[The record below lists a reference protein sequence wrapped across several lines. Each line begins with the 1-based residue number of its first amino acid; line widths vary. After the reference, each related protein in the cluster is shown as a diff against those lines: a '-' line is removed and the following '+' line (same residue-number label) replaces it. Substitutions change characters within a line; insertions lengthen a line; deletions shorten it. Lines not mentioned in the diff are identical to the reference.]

1 MVCHFDAV
9 LTPANAQ
16 IPMVNIFDDHDII
29 DGFGS
34 YPDKFMRCAV
44 FSNLGKAAFKYY
56 VLFQQQST
64 VAETLALESW
74 DKSIILGSKPG
85 PYMNELSRNVLCYLG
100 KDILF
105 LGIIIRL
112 FSLNIVGLDC
122 RTERTRDRVV
132 YDETYQK
139 IFARVNQE
147 MTKGHPKHLIIMLG
161 VPIAYPRLV
170 WLETILTSPIMVPVK
185 LLASMGMFEG
195 LVNKFDRGI
204 EILDDLDDHWYVA
217 SGIF

>member
-1 MVCHFDAV
+1 MVCRCDAV

-16 IPMVNIFDDHDII
+16 IPMVNVFDDHDII

-44 FSNLGKAAFKYY
+44 FSNLGKTAFKYY
-56 VLFQQQST
+56 VLFQHQSS

-74 DKSIILGSKPG
+74 DKSIILGFKPG
-85 PYMNELSRNVLCYLG
+85 PYMNELSRNFLCYLG

-105 LGIIIRL
+105 LGNIWL
-112 FSLNIVGLDC
+112 FSLNIVVLDC
-122 RTERTRDRVV
+122 RTERTHDRVV

-147 MTKGHPKHLIIMLG
+147 MTKGAPKHFIIMLG

-170 WLETILTSPIMVPVK
+170 WLETILTSRIMVPIK

-217 SGIF
+217 GGIF